1 MALFTLVDILQ
12 NRAFQHPDRAASPQ
26 GNRISYTFL
35 EDGQKPNTSLTYRS
49 LDEKA
54 RPILVPRRYAIAAY
68 WQSRL
73 SLGERVLLVYLQGL
87 ESTDAPDR
95 TTCPSHPG
103 NTRSRAGLVV

>member
-1 MALFTLVDILQ
+1 MALFTLVSLLQ
-12 NRAFQHPDRAASPQ
+12 NLASQYPVRAASPQ
-26 GNRISYTFL
+26 GNRIAYTFL

-54 RPILVPRRYAIAAY
+54 RLILVPRRYAIAAY

-87 ESTDAPDR
+87 
-95 TTCPSHPG
+95 
-103 NTRSRAGLVV
+103 